1 MKLMLVT
8 FMLVVSLFGIDNGIY
23 NVVKVIDGDTID
35 VVSNDNP
42 EIKTRVR
49 MAFIDTMESMK
60 NVRAK
65 KLSAKCNID
74 ILDILEDGKESKK
87 YLMSLTL
94 TKDVNIIFYGIDSTG
109 KREVGEIFLPGD
121 TESINIKMI
130 KYGKAAPYYTY
141 IKRFKKDINFYR
153 NIKVENESYVINDEC
168 VKAFLGD

>member
-74 ILDILEDGKESKK
+74 ILDILEDGK
-87 YLMSLTL
+87 
-94 TKDVNIIFYGIDSTG
+94 
-109 KREVGEIFLPGD
+109 
-121 TESINIKMI
+121 
-130 KYGKAAPYYTY
+130 
-141 IKRFKKDINFYR
+141 
-153 NIKVENESYVINDEC
+153 
-168 VKAFLGD
+168 